1 MSRNRCRAV
10 FTLSKSSA
18 DWVGTVEIV
27 GFVQYHGSI
36 QIPVDEKWIIQ
47 GQLGSDSL
55 PVQLDAR
62 IVSGS
67 PQAPSA
73 ASIIVRSVRFSG
85 QEAALTCEQKQNDRE
100 RFPHCTAVR
109 VPHHLLQHTAAQAH

>member
-1 MSRNRCRAV
+1 MARNPCCAV
-10 FTLSKSSA
+10 FTLNKSSA

-27 GFVQYHGSI
+27 GYVQYHGSI
-36 QIPVDEKWIIQ
+36 QIPEHEKWIIQ

-67 PQAPSA
+67 PQVPSS

-85 QEAALTCEQKQNDRE
+85 QEAALTCEQNQNNICPSSD
-100 RFPHCTAVR
+100 
-109 VPHHLLQHTAAQAH
+109 